1 MIHQFGISQ
10 KQIREWAK
18 ELGFV
23 KRDSAKFDPMA
34 FLAVF
39 CLKSQVDSPSYN
51 DLAAKI
57 EAIYEISISKQALW
71 KRVNDPC
78 VLFFQA
84 ILASMI
90 KHKCS
95 KQHIDAVYKTNN
107 YKRILIQDST
117 IIKIPKKLFEIFSG
131 VSNGHSTVCN
141 ARIQGAYELISGRF
155 IDFSIDAYSKND
167 LLAAPELKIGKDDL
181 VLRDRGYCSFTEIQR
196 HIGCE
201 ADCIFRHKM
210 KFIYLHP
217 ASGQPIDLLK
227 LLRKNGRIDMV
238 VCLNNKERTQ
248 VRLIAEPASEK
259 IANQRRRKAKN
270 EIKGHNPCEE
280 LLELMGYTIFITTI
294 MDTKVDLNQI
304 VKIYSLRWKIEII
317 FKIWKSHL
325 SFDKVHNV
333 SHNQLWVL
341 LLARFI
347 MILMYTHLLY
357 VPYFHIINHYCG
369 RYLSMMKFIT
379 YIINNQEKIES
390 LLSGLMNNIPN
401 NKDLLDTIVK
411 YGAYDK
417 RKRLNIID
425 IQTNLLLS

>member
-1 MIHQFGISQ
+1 MIQQFGIC
-10 KQIREWAK
+10 KTQIREWAR

-23 KRDSAKFDPMA
+23 KRDSAKFDPTA

-90 KHKCS
+90 KHKFS
-95 KQHIDAVYKTNN
+95 KQQIDAVYKTNN

-117 IIKIPKKLFEIFSG
+117 IIQIPKKLFEIFSG

-141 ARIQGAYELISGRF
+141 ARIQGTYELISGRF
-155 IDFSIDAYSKND
+155 IDFSIDSYSKND

-181 VLRDRGYCSFTEIQR
+181 VLRDRGYCSFKEIQR
-196 HIGCE
+196 HVRSG

-210 KFIYLHP
+210 KFNYLDP
-217 ASGQPIDLLK
+217 ASERPIDLMK
-227 LLRKNGRIDMV
+227 LLRKNSRIDMV
-238 VCLNNKERTQ
+238 VCLNDKEKTQ
-248 VRLIAEPASEK
+248 VRLLAEPASEK

-270 EIKGHNPCEE
+270 EIKGHNPSEE

-294 MDTKVDLNQI
+294 MDPQVELDQI
-304 VKIYSLRWKIEII
+304 IKIYSLRWKIEII

-333 SHNQLWVL
+333 SHNQLWIL

-357 VPYFHIINHYCG
+357 VPYLHKINQYCG
-369 RYLSMMKFIT
+369 RCLSMMKFIT
-379 YIINNQEKIES
+379 YIISNQEKIES
-390 LLSGLMNNIPN
+390 LLSGLMNNVPDD
-401 NKDLLDTIVK
+401 KDLLDIIVK

-425 IQTNLLLS
+425 IQTHLLLS